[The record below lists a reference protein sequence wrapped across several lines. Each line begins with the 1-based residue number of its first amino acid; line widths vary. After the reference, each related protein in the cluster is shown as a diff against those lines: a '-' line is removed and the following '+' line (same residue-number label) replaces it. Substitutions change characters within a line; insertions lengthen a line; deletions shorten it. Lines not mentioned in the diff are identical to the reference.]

1 MGIEKVKDEI
11 VDRIKELYRDNL
23 VSIVF
28 YGQHLKNPKFPEIDL
43 VVIIENPYDPVKM
56 NRVADFVEK
65 IRDPIK
71 KKYGYHVSFELY
83 TKEEAENFHSGYLD
97 VIVNYE
103 IVYDKENYFEKLLRD
118 MLDPNRAIDYVKYLS
133 TIEYVKIDDEKNDV
147 SSNK

>member
-28 YGQHLKNPKFPEIDL
+28 YGQHLKNPEFPEIDL

-65 IRDPIK
+65 VRDPIK

-103 IVYDKENYFEKLLRD
+103 IAYDKENYFEKLLRD